1 LVADGSLGCASPAS
15 LFAVALS
22 GLPLFCF
29 SAAVYRVLLF
39 WGGFILPHLPGPTV
53 GDLSGLAV
61 AKCGLDFGRPLA
73 SATLA
78 DDRAQASC
86 G

>member
-1 LVADGSLGCASPAS
+1 MT
-15 LFAVALS
+15 LS
-22 GLPLFCF
+22 GLPLFRF
-29 SAAVYRVLLF
+29 STGASCVLLF
-39 WGGFILPHLPGPTV
+39 WGGFILPHLPGATV

-61 AKCGLDFGRPLA
+61 ATCGLDFGRPLA
-73 SATLA
+73 SASLA

>member
-1 LVADGSLGCASPAS
+1 M
-15 LFAVALS
+15 
-22 GLPLFCF
+22 
-29 SAAVYRVLLF
+29 LLF
-39 WGGFILPHLPGPTV
+39 WGGFILPHLPGATV

-61 AKCGLDFGRPLA
+61 ATCGLDFGRPLA